1 MTYKGTIRGNVIEL
15 DQAVPLSQGTRVEV
29 DVKPVSE
36 TKPRKGSP
44 QAVLQLAGTLTSE
57 EAEAILKA
65 AQECRRIDWEL
76 WKQES

>member
-1 MTYKGTIRGNVIEL
+1 MIEL
-15 DQAVPLSQGTRVEV
+15 DEELPFEDGTRVEV
-29 DVKPVSE
+29 VVIAATPK

-44 QAVLQLAGTLTSE
+44 QAVLQLLAGTLTDE

-76 WKQES
+76 WGQKP